1 MRRPIGSDAIDLT
14 RRRLLS
20 ATAMGLAAMSA
31 ASYPAFRTLAA
42 TDDAIRPF
50 RVNIPDE
57 ALVDLCRRIA
67 ATRWPDRETVNDQSQ
82 GIQLA
87 KLQELVRYWGTDYDW
102 RKAEAKLNALPQF
115 ITTIDG
121 VDIHFI
127 HVPSRHPNAMPLIMT
142 HGWPG
147 SVLELLRTV
156 GPLTDPT
163 AHGGRTEDAFHLV
176 MPSMPGYAFS
186 GKPKEPGW
194 GTDRIARA
202 WAELMKRIGYTR
214 YVAQGGDWG
223 SPVSTAMARLAP
235 PGLLGIHINLP
246 AVVPPEVAAVL
257 AAGGPAPAG
266 LSDKERATFEELSAS
281 AKKGNRSYALM
292 MGTRP
297 QTIGYGLADSPA
309 GLAAWMLGHPGF
321 ATWTYSSSDPEKSPD
336 EVLDDISL
344 YWLTS
349 TATSSGRLYWEY
361 GGGSP
366 ALAGPEMT
374 SQVSLPVAITVFP
387 GESYHAPETW
397 ARRAFRN
404 LIYFHEVDRG
414 GHFAAWEQPDLFS
427 AELREAFRP
436 LRKLI

>member
-57 ALVDLCRRIA
+57 ALVDLRRRIA

-121 VDIHFI
+121 VNIHFI